1 MKILL
6 SLAAGALVVAA
17 CATGRRD
24 PELMSAYRATQSPS
38 IYGLL
43 GAREELKLTSA
54 QVTALDS
61 IAEELRTANRRLAD
75 QMRDVTDARPGGP
88 IVEPRDSAE
97 RARFIPLLREVAE
110 NNQRA
115 VAAVRT
121 ELTEEQRTAACR
133 IADDRAGRGLDAE
146 FSGRSGHP
154 RHAPQRRGLVVDPEA
169 MPDSVMPGV
178 GRVWPW
184 CRPAAPARS

>member
-6 SLAAGALVVAA
+6 SLAAGALVLAA

-24 PELMSAYRATQSPS
+24 PELTAAYRATQSPS

-54 QVTALDS
+54 QVTVLDS

-75 QMRDVTDARPGGP
+75 QMRDITRSRPGGP

-97 RARFIPLLREVAE
+97 RARFLPLLRRVAE

-115 VAAVRT
+115 VGAVRT
-121 ELTEEQRTAACR
+121 ALTEEQRTAACR
-133 IADDRAGRGLDAE
+133 IADDRADRGFDAD

-154 RHAPQRRGLVVDPEA
+154 RQRPQRRGLVVDPEA

-178 GRVWPW
+178 GRAWPW
-184 CRPAAPARS
+184 CRAATPARS